1 MENVIWRNVRNNIFI
16 GLLLLLPVLLT
27 IFIANWLFGLATDF
41 MVVWLPKTV
50 QDVQWKV
57 FLLRI
62 AFLVVL
68 VVIMFFTG
76 LLARNV
82 AGKKLYDF
90 GDKVLAR
97 VPMINKIYV
106 SLRQISETFLDQS
119 GGMFREVVLVEY
131 PRKGV
136 FAVGFVTSDVPPKL
150 ALKLAGRELPE
161 EWVGVFLPISPPTS
175 GYFILVRRAELM
187 TLKVKV
193 SEAMKLLVSG
203 GTVFPG
209 AIEDGSSLLDKAED
223 WVGRQS

>member
-1 MENVIWRNVRNNIFI
+1 MGNVIWRNVRNNIFI
-16 GLLLLLPVLLT
+16 GLLLVLPVLLT

-41 MVVWLPKTV
+41 MVMWLPKEI
-50 QDVQWKV
+50 QDVPWKL

-62 AFLVVL
+62 AFLALL
-68 VVIMFFTG
+68 VVVMFFAG

-82 AGKKLYDF
+82 AGKRLYDF
-90 GDKVLAR
+90 GDKVLAS
-97 VPMINKIYV
+97 VPMVNKIYV

-150 ALKLAGRELPE
+150 ALKLAGREPQE

-175 GYFILVRRAELM
+175 GYFILAKRAELL

-209 AIEDGSSLLDKAED
+209 AIDDGGSLLDKAED
-223 WVGRQS
+223 WVERQS

>member
-1 MENVIWRNVRNNIFI
+1 MKDVIWRNMRNNILV
-16 GLLLLLPVLLT
+16 GMLLLLPVLLT

-41 MVVWLPKTV
+41 MVAWLPKSV

-62 AFLVVL
+62 VFLMLL
-68 VVIMFFTG
+68 VAVMFIAG

-90 GDKVLAR
+90 GDKVLAS
-97 VPMINKIYV
+97 VPMVNKIYV

-136 FAVGFVTSDVPPKL
+136 FAMGFVTADVPPKL
-150 ALKLAGRELPE
+150 ALKLAGSETQE

-175 GYFILVRRAELM
+175 GYFVLVRRAEVRP
-187 TLKVKV
+187 LKVKV
-193 SEAMKLLVSG
+193 SEAMKLFVSG

-209 AIEDGSSLLDKAED
+209 AIEEGGSLLEKAED
-223 WVGRQS
+223 WVERRS